1 MLDNVCIIII
11 MFTAPSGEPRDVTGT
26 TINSTSIRIQWR
38 DVDCIER
45 NGEILAYNITYRAV
59 GYSQPSLSL
68 TALPTERSLV
78 LSNLIPR
85 TKYNLLVAA
94 ENING
99 TGPSGSVT
107 VSTGD
112 VAGKL

>member
-1 MLDNVCIIII
+1 MLDYMCCIIIY
-11 MFTAPSGEPRDVTGT
+11 TAPSREPRNVTGT
-26 TINSTSIRIQWR
+26 AINSTSIRIQWR

-45 NGEILAYNITYRAV
+45 NGEILAYNITYRAI

-68 TALPTERSLV
+68 TASPTKRSLI

-85 TKYNLLVAA
+85 TNYNFLVAA

-99 TGPSGSVT
+99 TGPGGNVT